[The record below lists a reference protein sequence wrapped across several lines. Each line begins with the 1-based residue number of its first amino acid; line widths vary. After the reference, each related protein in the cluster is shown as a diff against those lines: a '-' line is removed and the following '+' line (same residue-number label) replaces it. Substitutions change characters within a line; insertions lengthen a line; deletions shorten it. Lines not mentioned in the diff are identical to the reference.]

1 MKLFSYFLCAQEALV
16 FPFLTQKMDFAPEKE
31 AHEVIHKDISDLE
44 ALLNA
49 FKADHTKFEPSQIK
63 ELLEQLKEPLVGVV
77 SVFSGIVVD
86 YN

>member
-1 MKLFSYFLCAQEALV
+1 
-16 FPFLTQKMDFAPEKE
+16 MDFAPEKE

-63 ELLEQLKEPLVGVV
+63 QLLEQLKEPLVGVV
-77 SVFSGIVVD
+77 CLFW
-86 YN
+86 YCR